1 MTEEFEKVLRV
12 FNSCKTHS
20 QLSTA
25 KQYATCFFE
34 KYKSEFDSI
43 SKAHAAE
50 QIRRALD
57 DTIARFD

>member
-1 MTEEFEKVLRV
+1 MSDDFEKVLRV
-12 FNSCKTHS
+12 FDSCKTHG

-25 KQYATCFFE
+25 KQYAACFFE

-50 QIRRALD
+50 RIRRSMD